1 MSKKELLV
9 GAALWFALLV
19 LLLCYVADVAK
30 WVEQSAAAW
39 AIPQSAKAA
48 LGWTLTGSTVFF
60 LALAIVLVWRAK
72 GRGAQRLAKLT
83 LRAAIPGAW
92 LLALLPVGAG
102 VSLMVITGMV
112 NWGMW
117 LACLSV
123 PTMFVLFLLALK
135 QYRAE

>member
-9 GAALWFALLV
+9 GAALWFVLLV
-19 LLLCYVADVAK
+19 LLLCYVADIAK
-30 WVEQSAAAW
+30 WVGQSAVAYAVPET
-39 AIPQSAKAA
+39 ARVA
-48 LGWTLTGSTVFF
+48 LGWALTGSTGLLLVV
-60 LALAIVLVWRAK
+60 AIVLVWRAK
-72 GRGAQRLAKLT
+72 GRGAQMLSKLT

-102 VSLMVITGMV
+102 ISLMVITGMV

-123 PTMFVLFLLALK
+123 PTMFMLFFLALK